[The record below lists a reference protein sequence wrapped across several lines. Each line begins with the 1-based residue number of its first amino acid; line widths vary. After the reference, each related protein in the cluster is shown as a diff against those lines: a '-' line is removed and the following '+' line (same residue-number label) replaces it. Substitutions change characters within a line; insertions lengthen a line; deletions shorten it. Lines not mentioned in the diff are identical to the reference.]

1 MYSISSSPL
10 QLPTAL
16 QVAFT
21 VVKYPTPAGLRKGVA
36 TTWLQQQCQQ
46 ILAGQ
51 VLLPEERVRLPIYL
65 RRGGSFA
72 VPKLETGLPNL
83 AAPMLMVG
91 PGTGVAP
98 FRGFLQQRQQE
109 LKSHKGQAGTTCL
122 YFGCRHRDQDYLY
135 RQDLKQ
141 LQKSGVLDKL
151 HVAFSRAQ
159 EEKVYVQHLMQR
171 NSKEVYGLLQHP
183 DVHVYICGDGSS
195 MAKDVHSA
203 LVGVLQSHGNMTAN
217 EANAHLATLTKQHRY
232 IRDIW
237 S

>member
-1 MYSISSSPL
+1 M
-10 QLPTAL
+10 PTL
-16 QVAFT
+16 VQVAFT
-21 VVKYPTPAGLRKGVA
+21 VVKYPTPAGVRHGVA

-51 VLLPEERVRLPIYL
+51 VLPAEARIRMPIYL
-65 RRGGSFA
+65 RRGGSFG
-72 VPKLETGLPNL
+72 VPLLETGLPNL
-83 AAPMLMVG
+83 AAPMLMIG

-98 FRGFLQQRQQE
+98 FRGFLQQRQQQ
-109 LKSHKGQAGTTCL
+109 LKGYKGEVAPTCL
-122 YFGCRHRDQDYLY
+122 YFGCRNKEEDFLY
-135 RQDLKQ
+135 KQDLEQ
-141 LQKSGVLDKL
+141 LETDGVLNKL

-159 EEKVYVQHLMQR
+159 KDKVYVQHLMQQD
-171 NSKEVYGLLQHP
+171 SKEVYELLQHP
-183 DVHVYICGDGSS
+183 HVRIFVCGDGSN

-203 LVGVLQSHGNMTAN
+203 LVAIFQSHGNMTAS